1 MAKIPFYTAIL
12 KSALAGGDQFVLDH
26 SDVTKSVTITELN
39 KQWIPTDN
47 IVDDLVSTDNV
58 KPVYLLPT
66 ISIKNIGY
74 DFELSYGL
82 NGGRTSVLIFLI
94 KFGI

>member
-47 IVDDLVSTDNV
+47 IVDDLV
-58 KPVYLLPT
+58 
-66 ISIKNIGY
+66 
-74 DFELSYGL
+74 
-82 NGGRTSVLIFLI
+82 
-94 KFGI
+94 